1 MKVSRDLKETK
12 DKIEQSEKKKIPKE
26 RSPYPRRI
34 KSSKLLG
41 TASESEEV
49 TFELSS

>member
-12 DKIEQSEKKKIPKE
+12 DKMQQGQGDRRKPKE
-26 RSPYPRRI
+26 RVAGPRRV

-41 TASESEEV
+41 GASES
-49 TFELSS
+49 

>member
-12 DKIEQSEKKKIPKE
+12 DKMQQGEKKKPPKE
-26 RSPYPRRI
+26 KVAAPRRV

-41 TASESEEV
+41 AASESE
-49 TFELSS
+49 